1 MTDFQRTSSPE
12 NGFIKDKQPA
22 LHQTVFLSF
31 WAKAYQRFF
40 WSFSKS
46 PEEQKFTNGM
56 PLEDGRCGNSTNF
69 SYALYLQGPF
79 LVGWLWLCYE
89 RALNTR
95 AILTETLCECIVARG
110 VAMKLTATS
119 ALHTSATKSSS
130 IRLLWNRSIEV
141 PPHKASSPQSNK
153 GILLLLFYFLNLLAP
168 SLFSLQG
175 APLCLLSSKL
185 RWSLVQPTAPPL
197 FLRALPKHPNRWNP
211 SLSKLL
217 LLFDSSRLLRCQTL
231 RATQPRKTQETRRN
245 SNHSGYFQCWSRIQ
259 GERLVRIRVSKIP
272 DQSGMT
278 LVWYQLNT
286 STRW

>member
-1 MTDFQRTSSPE
+1 
-12 NGFIKDKQPA
+12 
-22 LHQTVFLSF
+22 
-31 WAKAYQRFF
+31 
-40 WSFSKS
+40 
-46 PEEQKFTNGM
+46 M
-56 PLEDGRCGNSTNF
+56 PLEDGRCGN

-95 AILTETLCECIVARG
+95 AILTETLCECIAARG

-119 ALHTSATKSSS
+119 ALHISATKSSS

-185 RWSLVQPTAPPL
+185 RWSLVPPTAPPL

-217 LLFDSSRLLRCQTL
+217 LLFHSSRLLRCQTL

-245 SNHSGYFQCWSRIQ
+245 SNHSGYFQCWCRIQ
-259 GERLVRIRVSKIP
+259 GQRLVRIRVSKIP